1 VVHPKQKAGA
11 IHLPDS
17 ELAKHTESGMK
28 TVDKLLLLPEEVD
41 AIQSLLRDITSKYK
55 SAEDDEFLSE
65 ACLYAHELPRRI
77 RKAVNSFKTTEP
89 RSSVF
94 LISGYPVV
102 DSNIGRTPEHWKRK
116 AEASPAMDVEALLI
130 LLGALLG
137 EALGW
142 ATQQGGS
149 IIHDILPIKEC
160 ENEQLGTGSLQTLWW
175 HNEDAFHNYRADY
188 VGMACLRNPDNVA
201 TTIASIDDV
210 RISQADIELLFEPH
224 FTIRPDNSH
233 QEKNTPD
240 ISDLSADP
248 TDPLRRS
255 YKRIAEMNGKPAK
268 VSILYGHPQSPYI
281 RIDPYFMDPLDEGN
295 PARQALERLIEEI
308 NINLSDVAMQPGE
321 FLFID
326 NCKAVHGRK
335 PFKARYDGA
344 DRWLKRI
351 NVARDLRKSRS
362 ARANCNSRII
372 W

>member
-1 VVHPKQKAGA
+1 
-11 IHLPDS
+11 
-17 ELAKHTESGMK
+17 M
-28 TVDKLLLLPEEVD
+28 
-41 AIQSLLRDITSKYK
+41 
-55 SAEDDEFLSE
+55 
-65 ACLYAHELPRRI
+65 
-77 RKAVNSFKTTEP
+77 
-89 RSSVF
+89 
-94 LISGYPVV
+94 
-102 DSNIGRTPEHWKRK
+102 
-116 AEASPAMDVEALLI
+116 
-130 LLGALLG
+130 
-137 EALGW
+137 
-142 ATQQGGS
+142 
-149 IIHDILPIKEC
+149 
-160 ENEQLGTGSLQTLWW
+160 
-175 HNEDAFHNYRADY
+175 
-188 VGMACLRNPDNVA
+188 A

-240 ISDLSADP
+240 KSDLSADP
-248 TDPLRRS
+248 MDPLRRS
-255 YKRIAEMNGKPAK
+255 YKGIAEMNEKPAK